1 MRIPEFREEIQGRPI
16 SRVSLDLDRRAELL
30 PTSSKWYTGIKF
42 VSTEKTSNY
51 TVTDSDLIIYVDAT
65 SSPATITLPAAT
77 DSGGHVFYIK
87 KVDSSGNTV
96 TIDADGTETI
106 DGEQTIEMN
115 LQYQC
120 IMVHC
125 DGTEWFILG
134 GEYVKMED
142 LLKRYLG
149 EQTDLLERIE
159 KNTNDTVSQLERA
172 SDEEREE
179 KE

>member
-65 SSPATITLPAAT
+65 SSPATITLPAVA

-87 KVDSSGNTV
+87 KIDGSNNAV

-106 DGEQTIEMN
+106 DGEQSIEMN
-115 LQYQC
+115 LQYQY

-125 DGTEWFILG
+125 DGDEWFILG

-142 LLKRYLG
+142 LLQKLLEEQQETTKKLG
-149 EQTDLLERIE
+149 EINEKLEAL
-159 KNTNDTVSQLERA
+159 D
-172 SDEEREE
+172 
-179 KE
+179 